1 MSGLLDVRE
10 AAAYFMKEKYHLTYQ
25 PATEILVTVGATEAI
40 SASLLAI
47 LEQGDKVLLPAP
59 IYPGY
64 EPIITLAGAEPVYL
78 DTRDNDFV
86 LTPEMIEAAMAEHGE
101 QVKAIILNYPS
112 NPTGVT
118 YNRQE
123 LQAIAD
129 VLKIRHFCD

>member
-10 AAAYFMKEKYHLTYQ
+10 AAAYFMKEKYHLTYK

-86 LTPEMIEAAMAEHGE
+86 LT
-101 QVKAIILNYPS
+101 K
-112 NPTGVT
+112 
-118 YNRQE
+118 R
-123 LQAIAD
+123 
-129 VLKIRHFCD
+129 F